1 MEKEFVPYEV
11 ALRLKVLGFK
21 EKCLASFYTYDIEN
35 FKENKFDYR
44 GKFNI
49 DYSSEDDYIINTDK
63 SYYIAAPTFYQAFR
77 WFREKY
83 DLFPIVQPYF
93 PSNRLT
99 WNIIFMDNFSINVGD
114 GDGEYVESEIIGSY
128 EEAEIACLKKM
139 IEIVKEKL

>member
-83 DLFPIVQPYF
+83 HIFHNIDKLFADEFGYTIYENDKEPMNYF
-93 PSNRLT
+93 
-99 WNIIFMDNFSINVGD
+99 NFNT
-114 GDGEYVESEIIGSY
+114 Y